1 MYSTNLLV
9 HNLCLCQRKEFYGL
23 PYIIFSQILLQLAKI
38 LSEKLERDP
47 IEEAESIKKA
57 ELADKKNRGH
67 EVDLEELRNEEKVL
81 LEEINAKRAAKL
93 QELNKLKKHT
103 EILKMLS
110 SEKLEDRRFADNDFF
125 FYLFIFIFYGFSV
138 FPKSKFSLKSI
149 L

>member
-1 MYSTNLLV
+1 
-9 HNLCLCQRKEFYGL
+9 
-23 PYIIFSQILLQLAKI
+23 LLQLAKI

-110 SEKLEDRRFADNDFF
+110 SEKLEDRRFSDDKKK
-125 FYLFIFIFYGFSV
+125 Y
-138 FPKSKFSLKSI
+138 
-149 L
+149 